1 MWLPMTRRLR
11 GVCDRG
17 AGRFGGSRVDGESPK
32 KDIGDSGSGT
42 SSSAK
47 IR

>member
-32 KDIGDSGSGT
+32 KDIGT
-42 SSSAK
+42 VVAALVLVP
-47 IR
+47 